1 MIRLVVCLVGGKCGV
16 RDVSNGTRNDFTY
29 GGILFFLFGK
39 KSHFKKGPFFVSEQ
53 TTATGVLPVLVIKA
67 DNSLGTSP

>member
-1 MIRLVVCLVGGKCGV
+1 MCQTERETTFCMVAIVFSLL
-16 RDVSNGTRNDFTY
+16 
-29 GGILFFLFGK
+29 
-39 KSHFKKGPFFVSEQ
+39 SHFKEGPFFVSEQ